1 MFESVKKLFKR
12 PAVAAPVLEV
22 RSSVELQRH
31 TTLVIGDRTYQVTRL
46 LRAGGDGY
54 THEAKR
60 LR

>member
-1 MFESVKKLFKR
+1 MFESVKRLFNR
-12 PAVAAPVLEV
+12 PSAGPSVLEV
-22 RSSVELQRH
+22 RSSVELQRN
-31 TTLVIGDRTYQVTRL
+31 TLLVIGDRTYQVTRL